1 MALGGG
7 KFDSPNKD
15 FPGTYIKVISA
26 ARASANVGERGVV
39 ALPIALNW
47 GVEGKVFTITQE
59 EFQKDS
65 LKILGYDYTAAE
77 LMPFREIFLN
87 ARTVHVYNLN
97 SGGVKASSDL
107 ATAKCAGV
115 RGNELKYIV
124 TANVDDESKF
134 DVSLYMGV
142 TRVDSQTVGSA
153 ADLVDNDFVVYNK
166 EAELAETAGVSL
178 TGGSNGDELTG
189 ASYQS
194 ALDKLESYNFHALVC
209 PSNEETIKG
218 LFVAYTKRMRDEV
231 GCTFKTVVY
240 QNLADFEGVISVKNK
255 VNDVDVPE
263 YAAVYYEAGAE
274 AGCPV
279 NKSNTNKKYD
289 GELDIDCDY
298 TQLELKEAVK
308 AGNFMFHKVEDEV
321 RILRDINTFVSVTD
335 EKGKDFSSNQVIRVV
350 DECYSHDAATFNT
363 KYLGKVQNDAT
374 GRVAY
379 WADVVAHRREMM
391 NLRAIENYDTDSLVV
406 EIGNDKKS
414 VTQSEKLNI
423 VCAMEEL
430 YITSTIV

>member
-7 KFDSPNKD
+7 KFTSPNKD
-15 FPGTYIKVISA
+15 FPGAYIKVISA

-87 ARTVHVYNLN
+87 AMMVHVYNLN
-97 SGGVKASSDL
+97 SGGAKATSDL
-107 ATAKCAGV
+107 ATAKCVGI
-115 RGNELKYIV
+115 RGNDLKYIV
-124 TANVDDESKF
+124 TVNVDDESKY
-134 DVSLYMGV
+134 DVALYMGA
-142 TRVDSQTVGSA
+142 TRVDSQTVASA
-153 ADLVDNDFVVYNK
+153 ADLVDNDYVTYNK

-178 TGGSNGDELTG
+178 TGGTNGDELTG
-189 ASYQS
+189 ASYQT
-194 ALDKLESYNFHALVC
+194 ALDKLESYNFHALIC
-209 PSNEETIKG
+209 PSNEETIKD

-231 GCTFKTVVY
+231 GCTFKTVAY
-240 QNLADFEGVISVKNK
+240 RKLADFEGVISVENK
-255 VNDVDVPE
+255 VNNGDD
-263 YAAVYYEAGAE
+263 YAAVYYEGGAE

-279 NKSNTNKKYD
+279 NKSNTNKVYD

-298 TQLELKEAVK
+298 TQLELKEAIK
-308 AGNFMFHKVEDEV
+308 AGKFMFHKVEDEV
-321 RILRDINTFVSVTD
+321 RILTDINTFVSITD
-335 EKGKDFSSNQVIRVV
+335 EKGEDFSSNQVIRVI
-350 DECYSHDAATFNT
+350 DECYSHDATKFKN

-379 WADVVAHRREMM
+379 WSDVVAHRREMM

-406 EIGNDKKS
+406 ELGSNKKS

-430 YITSTIV
+430 YITTTIV